1 MDASYLSS
9 TEQALEYFEVNEN
22 QGLSE
27 QKVQKALGKY
37 GRNGTVHH
45 HISVWS

>member
-1 MDASYLSS
+1 MDASYLAS
-9 TEQALEYFEVNEN
+9 TEEALQHFQVNEH

-27 QKVQKALGKY
+27 KQVQRALAKY

-45 HISVWS
+45 HISD